1 MKHIT
6 EKVQLTLTPPEMS
19 VLLSALEDAKDSR
32 QRTAADLRE
41 RRNDPRDPIAMVEA
55 QLATERG
62 RLIERIRKQ
71 WDAARRQQE
80 REHAAAIEEL
90 EAMGPARYG
99 RVIDLLTEDEIHALT
114 QAVDS
119 VPVDGLDKA
128 ALDFFCGLGNE
139 LTRREK
145 DYGR

>member
-19 VLLSALEDAKDSR
+19 VLLSALEDARDSR

-41 RRNDPRDPIAMVEA
+41 RRNDPRDPIAMVET

-119 VPVDGLDKA
+119 VPVDDLDKA

>member
-19 VLLSALEDAKDSR
+19 VLLSALEDARDSR

-41 RRNDPRDPIAMVEA
+41 RRNDPRDPIAMVET

-80 REHAAAIEEL
+80 RERAAAIEEL
-90 EAMGPARYG
+90 EAIGPARYG

-119 VPVDGLDKA
+119 VPVDDLDKA

>member
-19 VLLSALEDAKDSR
+19 VLLSALEDARDSR

-119 VPVDGLDKA
+119 VPVDDLDKA